1 MRQQLYFIKPV
12 NHLSYRNQSIKQS
25 FSQQQSEESKSKS
38 QNRLSNIKKKP
49 APIITQAINSPKLKR
64 INNQLRILKSN
75 KVDLPSIP
83 SPQLQ
88 QQSDQSFSKIKS
100 FENLNIQMRQST
112 PRRFKSDEPNI
123 SELGNQPKKTIRFS
137 QHSNIRLRNDSA
149 KARNNSNYIPIQKT
163 QTEPSEIIHSPIV
176 HLPKRDFDDSREI
189 LYQLQRGY
197 SKEKQSILK
206 TEPDDPYRI
215 RSDCENRN
223 STSLKRQFGHQCI
236 NESQRFP
243 TKHHIDMPC
252 DDEFSMFFKEDD
264 NGNNFKNTQ
273 KNTNHSNQI
282 SQQTKEKILDLL
294 FLSTGELKKK
304 FNEQSKIQY
313 SKITNKIQQ
322 NKPIVPK
329 NRFPNDFF
337 NVLNSNESQLF

>member
-1 MRQQLYFIKPV
+1 MRQQPYFIKPV
-12 NHLSYRNQSIKQS
+12 NHLSYRNQSSKQS

-38 QNRLSNIKKKP
+38 QNRLSNIKRP
-49 APIITQAINSPKLKR
+49 APIITQAITSPQLKR
-64 INNQLRILKSN
+64 TNNQLRILKSN
-75 KVDLPSIP
+75 KVDLPSLP
-83 SPQLQ
+83 SPQIQ
-88 QQSDQSFSKIKS
+88 QQCDQSLSKFKS
-100 FENLNIQMRQST
+100 FENLNIQLRQPT

-123 SELGNQPKKTIRFS
+123 SELVTQPKKTIRFS

-149 KARNNSNYIPIQKT
+149 KARNRSNHVPFQKT
-163 QTEPSEIIHSPIV
+163 NTEPSEIVHSPIKQKA
-176 HLPKRDFDDSREI
+176 KRDFDDSREI

-197 SKEKQSILK
+197 SKDKQSILK

-215 RSDCENRN
+215 GSICENRN
-223 STSLKRQFGHQCI
+223 STSLKRQFGHQYI

-252 DDEFSMFFKEDD
+252 DDEFSQFFKEDD
-264 NGNNFKNTQ
+264 IQNNFRNTQ
-273 KNTNHSNQI
+273 KNTSQQNQI

-304 FNEQSKIQY
+304 FNEQSRIQY
-313 SKITNKIQQ
+313 SKITSKIQQ

-329 NRFPNDFF
+329 SRFPNDFF
-337 NVLNSNESQLF
+337 NVLHSNESQLF